1 MTEKLRFLDNEDGT
15 VTDTKTGL
23 MWTKTDTMNDFKKWV
38 NYQESADYVRGLRE
52 KKFAGYDNWR
62 LPTRDEM
69 VMLYDKTLSNK
80 DTFGKE
86 VHISNQFA
94 SGCGLSMIAQI
105 LPGRMWTFVLNLRD
119 GEMSNPHRPD
129 GLNDGLWSL
138 TESARAV
145 RDVAPSS

>member
-1 MTEKLRFLDNEDGT
+1 
-15 VTDTKTGL
+15 
-23 MWTKTDTMNDFKKWV
+23 
-38 NYQESADYVRGLRE
+38 
-52 KKFAGYDNWR
+52 
-62 LPTRDEM
+62 
-69 VMLYDKTLSNK
+69 MLYNKLGRTDLNISRICLGTMTWGGLNSEAEGHRQMDYSIDQGINFFDTAEIYPSPTNK

-145 RDVAPSS
+145 RDVVPPE

>member
-1 MTEKLRFLDNEDGT
+1 MTENQRFLDNEDNT

-23 MWTKTDTMNDFKKWV
+23 MWTKTDTMNDLKKWV
-38 NYQESADYVRGLRE
+38 NYQESADYVRELRE
-52 KKFAGYDNWR
+52 KEFAGYDNWR
-62 LPTRDEM
+62 LPTHNEITE
-69 VMLYDKTLSNK
+69 LYDNSFSNK

-86 VHISNQFA
+86 VHISDQFA

-105 LPGRMWTFVLNLRD
+105 LPGRMWTFVLNLRN
-119 GEMSNPHRPD
+119 GEMSNPHRKD

-145 RDVAPSS
+145 RFVVPSE